1 MDDFLLMKKSQS
13 RSQLR
18 DVKPNS
24 LFWKRPHTLEVN
36 CKDGAI
42 GIVGA
47 FDITCTRTAQVPSQ
61 HQVQNEEAV
70 LVILE
75 SVAKVDEE
83 RMVDLPTS
91 VSGGHQGQGSMK
103 DALLRASAAPV

>member
-24 LFWKRPHTLEVN
+24 LFWKRPHTLKVN
-36 CKDGAI
+36 WKDGVI

-47 FDITCTRTAQVPSQ
+47 FDITCRRTAQVPSQ
-61 HQVQNEEAV
+61 HQVQHEEAV

-75 SVAKVDEE
+75 SVTKVDDE
-83 RMVDLPTS
+83 RVIDLY
-91 VSGGHQGQGSMK
+91 
-103 DALLRASAAPV
+103 